1 MRKIL
6 LATTALVAVAGVSAA
21 NAEIS
26 LSGGYDFEYTSVS
39 DDQTDNTTAG
49 ENGTSIDQTLI

>member
-6 LATTALVAVAGVSAA
+6 LASTALVAVVGVSAA

-26 LSGGYDFEYTSVS
+26 LIRWLRFRLIHLFS
-39 DDQTDNTTAG
+39 DDHNR
-49 ENGTSIDQTLI
+49 